1 MTIDCVNPC
10 PSAAPSITAGAK
22 IFHPINTALPRTP
35 HPETHLA
42 ACYQG
47 IRKTKTML
55 SEKQLAANRA
65 NAEKSTGPRT
75 EVGKQ
80 RSARNALR
88 HGLTAHV
95 TVMTDA
101 DREAQEA
108 FCGPIVDE
116 LDPQSPNELQLAQAY
131 ANLQWR
137 INRLAA
143 IEENVF
149 TLGALDSPDPDDPLC
164 HARTFLRD
172 AASLNTLSI
181 YNHRLIAESE
191 KILEQFLHFRAVR
204 LNDVVSRK
212 TAKEAELKAAARM
225 YRQSQGYGVPFDPQ
239 KNGFVC
245 SMAEI
250 HDYLRHRAASSNQSM
265 DAVER
270 KFRSAAAKSA
280 A

>member
-1 MTIDCVNPC
+1 
-10 PSAAPSITAGAK
+10 
-22 IFHPINTALPRTP
+22 
-35 HPETHLA
+35 
-42 ACYQG
+42 
-47 IRKTKTML
+47 ML

-65 NAEKSTGPRT
+65 NAQKSSGPRT
-75 EVGKQ
+75 EEGKQ

-101 DREAQEA
+101 DRKAQEA
-108 FCGPIVDE
+108 FCLPIIEE

-164 HARTFLRD
+164 DARTFLQN

-191 KILEQFLHFRAVR
+191 KILKQFLHFRAVR

-212 TAKEAELKAAARM
+212 TEKEAELKEAARM
-225 YRQSQGYGVPFDPQ
+225 YRQSVACRVPFDPQ

-250 HDYLRHRAASSNQSM
+250 HDYLRRRAASRTPST
-265 DAVER
+265 DAAEQ
-270 KFRSAAAKSA
+270 KFRPATAKSA